1 MKTTRLK
8 YALLGSGAALAVIAA
23 SVPASASDIDE
34 MRAQIQALQDKIAK
48 IEVQEQRRVAPA
60 AAVEAGSK
68 PKSWKLPGTNT
79 SMNIGGFAILQ
90 FDYDINGASSYGPAN
105 APVDGSAGSKRQGEF
120 DLNARQ
126 SRIFVSTSTPT
137 DWGDLV
143 THIEFDM
150 NGTGGQTVSQG
161 AEYNSNQGAA
171 LRMRKA
177 YGSLGPVLA
186 GQDTT
191 TFFTPGAGER
201 TDVATPFLGSS
212 AFRLGVVRYTHA
224 FGGGTMLQ
232 VALEDPVNSGDTAA
246 AGSVFGA
253 NNANGRGL
261 SAAQIT
267 SITGNLANVHPTP
280 AFVAQLSHKWSSG
293 EIGLSFM
300 GRELK
305 VDNASTAGGALN
317 DSTASWGLSLGSG
330 VIISKQFRAG
340 AQFLYGKSL
349 GIYSGGESVLL
360 TASGPQGNFAI
371 DNVGVVGG
379 AAFLQWRFTDTMRAN
394 VLYGREDYSYDL
406 SKAELGIGTTGNSC
420 ASTTAASC
428 AIDYTQMIAANIM
441 WEPVPAVNIGLQY
454 LYTINSLINSPNAKQ
469 SRLELAFRYS
479 F

>member
-1 MKTTRLK
+1 MKATHLK
-8 YALLGSGAALAVIAA
+8 HALLGSGAALAMLAV
-23 SVPASASDIDE
+23 SLPASASDIDE

-48 IEVQEQRRVAPA
+48 IEVQEQHRVAPA

-90 FDYDINGASSYGPAN
+90 FDYDLNGQSGAYGPAT

-137 DWGDLV
+137 DWGDLQ
-143 THIEFDM
+143 TLIEFDM
-150 NGTGGQTVSQG
+150 NGTGGQLTSTG

-177 YGSLGPVLA
+177 YGQLGPVLA

-212 AFRLGVVRYTHA
+212 AFRLGMVRYTHS

-232 VALEDPVNSGDTAA
+232 VAIEDNIASGDTAA
-246 AGSVFGA
+246 AGGVFGA
-253 NNANGRGL
+253 NNNAGRGL
-261 SAAQIT
+261 NAAQIA
-267 SITGNLANVHPTP
+267 SITGQPANVHKTP
-280 AFVAQLSHKWSSG
+280 AFVGQISHRWSSG
-293 EIGLSFM
+293 EAGLAFM

-317 DSTASWGLSLGSG
+317 DSTVSWGLSAGAG
-330 VIISKQFRAG
+330 WIISKQFRAG

-349 GIYSGGESVLL
+349 GMYSGGKSVLL
-360 TASGPQGNFAI
+360 TATGPQGNFAI
-371 DNVGVVGG
+371 DNVGVIGG
-379 AAFLQWRFTDTMRAN
+379 AAFLQWRFTDTMRTN
-394 VLYGREDYSYDL
+394 VLYGREDYSYNL
-406 SKAELGIGTTGNSC
+406 QKIEFTNAPGPVAGASAIG
-420 ASTTAASC
+420 
-428 AIDYTQMIAANIM
+428 YTQMIAANVM

-454 LYTINSLINSPNAKQ
+454 EYTLNSIVNGPNAKA
-469 SRLELAFRYS
+469 SRLEMAFRYA

>member
-1 MKTTRLK
+1 LK

-23 SVPASASDIDE
+23 SVPASAGDIDD

-90 FDYDINGASSYGPAN
+90 FDYDLNGQSGSYGAAT

-126 SRIFVSTSTPT
+126 SRIFVSTTTPT

-150 NGTGGQTVSQG
+150 NGTGGTS
-161 AEYNSNQGAA
+161 AASEYNSNQGAA

-212 AFRLGVVRYTHA
+212 AFRLGVLRYTHA

-232 VALEDPVNSGDTAA
+232 VAIEDNVVSGDTPA
-246 AGSVFGA
+246 AGRVVGDGTA
-253 NNANGRGL
+253 
-261 SAAQIT
+261 SAAQLT
-267 SITGNLANVHPTP
+267 SLGGASNVHQTP

-293 EIGLSFM
+293 DIGLSFM

-305 VDNASTAGGALN
+305 LDNAGTGPGGQSLH
-317 DSTASWGLSLGSG
+317 DSAASWGLSLGSG

-349 GIYSGGESVLL
+349 GIYSGGEPILL
-360 TASGPQGNFAI
+360 TAGASGGSLDVQ
-371 DNVGVVGG
+371 NVGVIGG

-394 VLYGREDYSYDL
+394 ILYGREDYSYDPDKSVL
-406 SKAELGIGTTGNSC
+406 PGPGAIAAT
-420 ASTTAASC
+420 STIQTVTM
-428 AIDYTQMIAANIM
+428 YAANIM

-454 LYTINSLINSPNAKQ
+454 EYTFNGLMNGPNAKA
-469 SRLELAFRYS
+469 SRLEMAFRYN

>member
-1 MKTTRLK
+1 LKTTRLK

-90 FDYDINGASSYGPAN
+90 FDYDLNGASSYGPAN
-105 APVDGSAGSKRQGEF
+105 AAADGSPSSKRQGEF

-137 DWGDLV
+137 DWGDLI
-143 THIEFDM
+143 THFEFDA

-177 YGSLGPVLA
+177 YGQLGPVLA

-212 AFRLGVVRYTHA
+212 AFRLGMVRYTHS

-232 VALEDPVNSGDTAA
+232 VAVEDNVVSGDTAA
-246 AGSVFGA
+246 AGFVA
-253 NNANGRGL
+253 NAGGL
-261 SAAQIT
+261 NAAQIA
-267 SITGNLANVHPTP
+267 SITGQPSNVHPTP
-280 AFVAQLSHKWSSG
+280 AFVGQISHKWSSG

-360 TASGPQGNFAI
+360 TATGPQPNFEI
-371 DNVGVVGG
+371 QKVGVVGG
-379 AAFLQWRFTDTMRAN
+379 AAFLQWRFTDTMRVN
-394 VLYGREDYSYDL
+394 VLYGREDYSYDPDKSL
-406 SKAELGIGTTGNSC
+406 LPNAGATPATS
-420 ASTTAASC
+420 
-428 AIDYTQMIAANIM
+428 AIDFVQQIYGNIM

-454 LYTINSLINSPNAKQ
+454 GYTIAALNNGPNAKA
-469 SRLELAFRYS
+469 SRLELAFRYN

>member
-1 MKTTRLK
+1 M
-8 YALLGSGAALAVIAA
+8 
-23 SVPASASDIDE
+23 PASAGDIDD

-48 IEVQEQRRVAPA
+48 IEVQEQHRVAPA

-90 FDYDINGASSYGPAN
+90 FDYDLNGPSSYGPAN

-150 NGTGGQTVSQG
+150 NGTGGTS
-161 AEYNSNQGAA
+161 AASEYNSNQGAA

-177 YGSLGPVLA
+177 YGQLGPVLA

-201 TDVATPFLGSS
+201 TDVATPFVGSS
-212 AFRLGVVRYTHA
+212 AFRLGMVRYTHS
-224 FGGGTMLQ
+224 FGGGTMLR
-232 VALEDPVNSGDTAA
+232 VSIEDNVNTGDTPA
-246 AGSVFGA
+246 AGRVVSDGTLTAAEAGSLAGA
-253 NNANGRGL
+253 QA
-261 SAAQIT
+261 
-267 SITGNLANVHPTP
+267 HKTP

-293 EIGLSFM
+293 DIGLALM

-305 VDNASTAGGALN
+305 LDNAGTGPGGESLH
-317 DSTASWGLSLGSG
+317 DSTISWGLSLGSG

-349 GIYSGGESVLL
+349 GIYSGGEPILL
-360 TASGPQGNFAI
+360 TASGPGGNFEVQ
-371 DNVGVVGG
+371 NVGVIGG

-394 VLYGREDYSYDL
+394 VLYGREQYSYDPDKSAL
-406 SKAELGIGTTGNSC
+406 PGPGAIAAT
-420 ASTTAASC
+420 ST
-428 AIDYTQMIAANIM
+428 IDYTQMIAANVM
-441 WEPVPAVNIGLQY
+441 WVPVPAVNIGLQY
-454 LYTINSLINSPNAKQ
+454 SYTLDSLMNGPNAKQ
-469 SRLELAFRYS
+469 SRLELAFRYN

>member
-1 MKTTRLK
+1 LKTTRLK

-23 SVPASASDIDE
+23 ALPASASDIDD

-90 FDYDINGASSYGPAN
+90 FDYDLNGISGAYGPAT
-105 APVDGSAGSKRQGEF
+105 APVDGTANAKRQGEF

-126 SRIFVSTSTPT
+126 SRVFISTSTPT
-137 DWGDLV
+137 DWGDLI
-143 THIEFDM
+143 THFEFDA
-150 NGTGGQTVSQG
+150 NGTGGQTASQG

-171 LRMRKA
+171 MRMRKA
-177 YGSLGPVLA
+177 YGQLGPVLA

-212 AFRLGVVRYTHA
+212 AFRLGMVRYTHA
-224 FGGGTMLQ
+224 FGGGTSLQ
-232 VALEDPVNSGDTAA
+232 LAIEDNIASGDTAA
-246 AGSVFGA
+246 AGALVGT
-253 NNANGRGL
+253 NNTLGRGL
-261 SAAQIT
+261 NAAQVA
-267 SITGNLANVHPTP
+267 SITGQTANVHATP

-293 EIGLSFM
+293 EIGLALM

-317 DSTASWGLSLGSG
+317 DSTVSWGLSLGSG

-349 GIYSGGESVLL
+349 GMYSGGESVLL
-360 TASGPQGNFAI
+360 TASGPQSNFDI
-371 DNVGVVGG
+371 QNVGVVGG

-394 VLYGREDYSYDL
+394 VLYGREDYSYDP
-406 SKAELGIGTTGNSC
+406 SKSELPAPGPL
-420 ASTTAASC
+420 AAAS
-428 AIDYTQMIAANIM
+428 AIDYVQQLYGNIM

-454 LYTINSLINSPNAKQ
+454 GYTIASLNNGPNAKS

>member
-1 MKTTRLK
+1 M
-8 YALLGSGAALAVIAA
+8 LGSAAALAVIAA
-23 SVPASASDIDE
+23 SVPASAGDIDD

-105 APVDGSAGSKRQGEF
+105 APVDGSAGARRQGEF

-150 NGTGGQTVSQG
+150 NGTGGQTASQG

-177 YGSLGPVLA
+177 YGQLGPVLA

-201 TDVATPFLGSS
+201 TDVATPFVGSS
-212 AFRLGVVRYTHA
+212 AFRMGMVRYTHA
-224 FGGGTMLQ
+224 FGGGTMLR
-232 VALEDPVNSGDTAA
+232 VSIEDNVVSGDTAA
-246 AGSVFGA
+246 AGGILGA
-253 NNANGRGL
+253 NNNGGRG
-261 SAAQIT
+261 ITTT
-267 SITGNLANVHPTP
+267 SITGAGPNVHPTP

-293 EIGLSFM
+293 EIGLALM

-305 VDNASTAGGALN
+305 VDNAGTGTNGAMN
-317 DSTASWGLSLGSG
+317 DSTTSWGLSLGSG

-349 GIYSGGESVLL
+349 GIYSGGENILL
-360 TASGPQGNFAI
+360 TASGPQSNFAI

-394 VLYGREDYSYDL
+394 VLYGREQYDYDL
-406 SKAELGIGTTGNSC
+406 AKNEITPPSTGSV
-420 ASTTAASC
+420 AA
-428 AIDYTQMIAANIM
+428 AGVLNYTQMIAANIM

-454 LYTINSLINSPNAKQ
+454 MYTLDSLINSPNAKQ
-469 SRLELAFRYS
+469 SRLELAFRYN

>member
-1 MKTTRLK
+1 
-8 YALLGSGAALAVIAA
+8 
-23 SVPASASDIDE
+23 
-34 MRAQIQALQDKIAK
+34 
-48 IEVQEQRRVAPA
+48 
-60 AAVEAGSK
+60 
-68 PKSWKLPGTNT
+68 
-79 SMNIGGFAILQ
+79 MNIGGFAILQ

-105 APVDGSAGSKRQGEF
+105 APVDGGAGSKRQGEF

-150 NGTGGQTVSQG
+150 NGTGGQLSSVG
-161 AEYNSNQGAA
+161 PEYNSNQGAA

-232 VALEDPVNSGDTAA
+232 VALEDNVVSTDTAA
-246 AGSVFGA
+246 AGGIQGA
-253 NNANGRGL
+253 NNSGGRGL
-261 SAAQIT
+261 SAGQLATIT
-267 SITGNLANVHPTP
+267 PNAANVHPTP

-293 EIGLSFM
+293 EIGLAFM

-305 VDNASTAGGALN
+305 VDNAGGGGGIGALN
-317 DSTASWGLSLGSG
+317 DSTASWGISLGSG

-349 GIYSGGESVLL
+349 GIYSGGENILL
-360 TASGPQGNFAI
+360 TATGPQANFAI

-406 SKAELGIGTTGNSC
+406 NKGEITP
-420 ASTTAASC
+420 ASTSSVAA
-428 AIDYTQMIAANIM
+428 AGVIDYSQMIAANIM

-454 LYTINSLINSPNAKQ
+454 LYTIDALVNSPNAKQ